1 MATYNSFE
9 DLPVWQNARELASLV
24 YKTSAEGKL
33 SKDYG
38 LRNQIQIA
46 VVSVS
51 SNIAEGFERGS
62 KREFI
67 QFLYIAKGS
76 CGELRSQLYIAK
88 DLGYLS
94 NSASETLIKSAS
106 NASKQI
112 YGFLKYLKTSRF
124 AGHKFKN

>member
-24 YKTSAEGKL
+24 YTTSAEGKL
-33 SKDYG
+33 NKDYG
-38 LRNQIQIA
+38 LRNQIQKA

-94 NSASETLIKSAS
+94 NSTSETLIKSAS

-112 YGFLKYLKTSRF
+112 YGFIKYLKTSRF

>member
-24 YKTSAEGKL
+24 YTTSAEGKL
-33 SKDYG
+33 NKDYG
-38 LRNQIQIA
+38 LRNQIQKA

-88 DLGYLS
+88 DLGYLGK
-94 NSASETLIKSAS
+94 SASETLIKSAS

>member
-38 LRNQIQIA
+38 LRNQIQKA